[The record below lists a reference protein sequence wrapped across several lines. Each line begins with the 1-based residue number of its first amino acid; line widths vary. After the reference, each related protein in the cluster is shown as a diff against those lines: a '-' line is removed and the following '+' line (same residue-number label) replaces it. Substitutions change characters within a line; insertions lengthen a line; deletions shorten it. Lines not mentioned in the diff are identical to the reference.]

1 MTRRAKLEPSFL
13 QQYRD
18 DSSENPKLD
27 KETATRKL
35 YKMRESVKE
44 EEKKQITKAG
54 RVIEKVTYYKYC
66 MFFLS
71 WPDFHN
77 DCLKHLTSIFNF

>member
-1 MTRRAKLEPSFL
+1 
-13 QQYRD
+13 
-18 DSSENPKLD
+18 
-27 KETATRKL
+27 
-35 YKMRESVKE
+35 MRESVKE

-77 DCLKHLTSIFNF
+77 DCLKHLTSIFHF